1 MEIALLFEQDATNT
15 LFVAPA
21 LHTLQGQPNRY
32 LCIDGLEAR
41 AGGDARRYHGWT
53 TSHLPPRMLADKRID
68 LLLAWFF
75 VLVWGSGY
83 LASKTGMQYA
93 APFTF
98 LSLRYAFGLLCLALW
113 LLVSRPRWPSSK
125 REVLHICVAG
135 LLMHAINL
143 GGSHYAQYFGMS
155 AGITALLLA
164 TQPLFTAVFASRML
178 GEGLARRQWA
188 GVLVALVGVALV
200 VWYKVN
206 VQAGTLGSFIAVA
219 VSLAAI
225 TSGTLYQRAFCR
237 EVDLR
242 SAAFIQFLVSLFVL
256 VPLGVGVEGFA
267 VRWSWTL
274 LGAIAFLVVFAS
286 ILAVNVLHTLM
297 RRGHATKVTSLFFLT
312 PVVAVLLEWGM
323 FGVFPSWLTMVGIVV
338 TCAGVALVTVRPG
351 RDS

>member
-1 MEIALLFEQDATNT
+1 M
-15 LFVAPA
+15 PA
-21 LHTLQGQPNRY
+21 NDR
-32 LCIDGLEAR
+32 
-41 AGGDARRYHGWT
+41 
-53 TSHLPPRMLADKRID
+53 SD

-98 LSLRYAFGLLCLALW
+98 LSLRYAFGVFCLALW
-113 LLVSRPRWPSSK
+113 LLVSRPRWPSSR

-143 GGSHYAQYFGMS
+143 GGSHYAQYLGMS

-164 TQPLFTAVFASRML
+164 TQPLFTAVFSSRIL
-178 GEGLARRQWA
+178 GERLAPRQWT
-188 GVLVALVGVALV
+188 GVIVALIGVSLV

-206 VQAGTLGSFIAVA
+206 AQAGTLASFIAVA

-237 EVDLR
+237 DVDLR
-242 SAAFIQFLVSLFVL
+242 SSAFIQFVVSLIVL
-256 VPLGVGVEGFA
+256 VPLAVGIEGIAIRWNWPLLAA
-267 VRWSWTL
+267 V
-274 LGAIAFLVVFAS
+274 AFLVVFAS

-312 PVVAVLLEWGM
+312 PIVAVLLEWAM
-323 FGVFPSWLTMVGIVV
+323 FGVLPTSLTVAGIVI
-338 TCAGVALVTVRPG
+338 TCAGVALVTVGPR
-351 RDS
+351 RKL

>member
-1 MEIALLFEQDATNT
+1 M
-15 LFVAPA
+15 PA
-21 LHTLQGQPNRY
+21 NDR
-32 LCIDGLEAR
+32 
-41 AGGDARRYHGWT
+41 
-53 TSHLPPRMLADKRID
+53 SD

-98 LSLRYAFGLLCLALW
+98 LSLRYAFGLLCLTLW
-113 LLVSRPRWPSSK
+113 ILVSRPPWPATK

-143 GGSHYAQYFGMS
+143 GGSHYAQYLGMS

-164 TQPLFTAVFASRML
+164 TQPLFTAVFASRVM
-178 GEGLARRQWA
+178 GEKLTWRQWT
-188 GVLVALVGVALV
+188 GVATALVGVSLV

-206 VQAGTLGSFIAVA
+206 VQAGTLASFVAVG

-225 TSGTLYQRAFCR
+225 TSGTLYQRAFCKN
-237 EVDLR
+237 VDLR
-242 SAAFIQFLVSLFVL
+242 SAAFIQFLVSLAVLAPLAIGIDGFV
-256 VPLGVGVEGFA
+256 
-267 VRWSWTL
+267 VRWSWPL
-274 LGAIAFLVVFAS
+274 VAAIVFLVVFAS

-312 PVVAVLLEWGM
+312 PIVAVLLEWGM
-323 FGVFPSWLTMVGIVV
+323 FGVTPTGLTAAGIVV
-338 TCAGVALVTVRPG
+338 TCAGVALVTVRSD
-351 RDS
+351 RAE

>member
-1 MEIALLFEQDATNT
+1 M
-15 LFVAPA
+15 PA
-21 LHTLQGQPNRY
+21 KDRF
-32 LCIDGLEAR
+32 
-41 AGGDARRYHGWT
+41 
-53 TSHLPPRMLADKRID
+53 D

-98 LSLRYAFGLLCLALW
+98 LSLRYAFGLLCLAIW
-113 LLVSRPRWPSSK
+113 VLVSRPRWPSTK
-125 REVLHICVAG
+125 REMLHICVAG

-143 GGSHYAQYFGMS
+143 GGSHYAQYLGMS

-164 TQPLFTAVFASRML
+164 TQPLFTAVFASRIL
-178 GEGLARRQWA
+178 GERLDRRQWT
-188 GVLVALVGVALV
+188 GVVVALIGVSLV

-206 VQAGTLGSFIAVA
+206 VQAGTLASFVAVA

-225 TSGTLYQRAFCR
+225 TSGTLYQRAYCKD
-237 EVDLR
+237 VDLR
-242 SAAFIQFLVSLFVL
+242 SAAFIQFLVSLLVL
-256 VPLGVGVEGFA
+256 APLAIGVDGFE

-274 LGAIAFLVVFAS
+274 LAAIAFLVVFAS

-312 PVVAVLLEWGM
+312 PIVAVLLEWAM
-323 FGVFPSWLTMVGIVV
+323 FRVVPTGLTVIGIVI
-338 TCAGVALVTVRPG
+338 TCAGVALVTVRPE
-351 RDS
+351 RKT

>member
-1 MEIALLFEQDATNT
+1 
-15 LFVAPA
+15 
-21 LHTLQGQPNRY
+21 
-32 LCIDGLEAR
+32 
-41 AGGDARRYHGWT
+41 
-53 TSHLPPRMLADKRID
+53 

-98 LSLRYAFGLLCLALW
+98 LSLRYAFGVICLALW
-113 LLVSRPRWPSSK
+113 VLVSRPRWPSTR

-143 GGSHYAQYFGMS
+143 GGSHYAQYLGMS

-164 TQPLFTAVFASRML
+164 TQPLFTAVFSSRIL
-178 GEGLARRQWA
+178 GERLAGRQWA
-188 GVLVALVGVALV
+188 GVIVALVGVSLV

-206 VQAGTLGSFIAVA
+206 AQAGTLASFIAVA

-237 EVDLR
+237 DVDLR
-242 SAAFIQFLVSLFVL
+242 SGAFLQFAVSLVVL
-256 VPLGVGVEGFA
+256 VPLAVGIEGFA
-267 VRWSWTL
+267 IRWSWQL
-274 LGAIAFLVVFAS
+274 LAAVAFLVVFAS

-312 PVVAVLLEWGM
+312 PIVAVLLEWAM
-323 FGVFPSWLTMVGIVV
+323 FGVLPTPLTVAGIVI
-338 TCAGVALVTVRPG
+338 TCAGVALVTAGPR
-351 RDS
+351 SKS

>member
-1 MEIALLFEQDATNT
+1 MPMSANDRF
-15 LFVAPA
+15 
-21 LHTLQGQPNRY
+21 
-32 LCIDGLEAR
+32 
-41 AGGDARRYHGWT
+41 
-53 TSHLPPRMLADKRID
+53 D

-98 LSLRYAFGLLCLALW
+98 LTLRYAFGVLCLALW
-113 LLVSRPRWPSSK
+113 VLVSRPRWPSTK

-143 GGSHYAQYFGMS
+143 GGSHYAQYLGMS

-164 TQPLFTAVFASRML
+164 TQPLFTAVFASRRL
-178 GEGLARRQWA
+178 DERLSRRQWA
-188 GVLVALVGVALV
+188 GVIVALIGVSLV

-206 VQAGTLGSFIAVA
+206 VQAGTLASFIAVA

-225 TSGTLYQRAFCR
+225 TSGTLYQRAFCT

-242 SAAFIQFLVSLFVL
+242 SAAFIQFAVSLMVL
-256 VPLGVGVEGFA
+256 APLAIGIDGFA
-267 VRWSWTL
+267 VRWHWRL
-274 LGAIAFLVVFAS
+274 LAAIAFLVVFAS
-286 ILAVNVLHTLM
+286 ILAVNALHTLM

-312 PVVAVLLEWGM
+312 PVMAVLLEWAM
-323 FGVFPSWLTMVGIVV
+323 FGVTPTWLTVTGIVV
-338 TCAGVALVTVRPG
+338 TCAGVALVTVRPEWKL
-351 RDS
+351 RKEVN